1 MMNLTETLLNDTS
14 SPQNE
19 TELQNPIEEQ
29 ESTGFSI
36 PGIGVYEGNLN
47 QEASFRVV
55 NDIFSY
61 ILLVVLIMLP
71 FFIGIKLFFNY
82 EKWENEKFEGK
93 YGSLYEDMKKEKK
106 MTMFYNT
113 YFMFRRGLFTAVVCF
128 AIF

>member
-1 MMNLTETLLNDTS
+1 M
-14 SPQNE
+14 
-19 TELQNPIEEQ
+19 
-29 ESTGFSI
+29 
-36 PGIGVYEGNLN
+36 
-47 QEASFRVV
+47 V

-61 ILLVVLIMLP
+61 ILLVVLVILP
-71 FFIGIKLFFNY
+71 FFIGIKLYFNY
-82 EKWENEKFEGK
+82 ENWEDEKFEGK